1 VISPFFLG
9 AACRAN
15 ALVFPRSQPGLPK
28 SFVLDL
34 STDNGEATLDSPA
47 GKALL
52 IEAKRKAMT
61 EEVFVEQSMLKV
73 RTHAQWTTRLTC
85 VLQAPDSFDRLMELV
100 EGKAPASLFRLVNVD
115 QVRREQRW
123 LAFC

>member
-1 VISPFFLG
+1 LAFQISPFFLG
-9 AACRAN
+9 TTRRAN

-28 SFVLDL
+28 SFVLDV
-34 STDNGEATLDSPA
+34 STDNGEASLDSPA

-73 RTHAQWTTRLTC
+73 RRSRTVDDSAHTLSC
-85 VLQAPDSFDRLMELV
+85 SQAPDSFDRLMELV

-115 QVRREQRW
+115 QVS
-123 LAFC
+123 